1 MTRKTSSGFLRRSI
15 PEILV
20 QSIAIMI
27 TAIVSYLLMTWLIRD
42 VIKIDNS
49 YLGRTYEILGT
60 LFMMSLILVSTNTYT
75 YRKRVREIKTL
86 SNAIEQVANG
96 DFNAKIP
103 INPNDPMAQVYAD
116 FNKMSD
122 ELASVQILRND
133 FINNYSHEFKTPIA
147 SINGFAELLLDRE
160 LPLDVQRQYL
170 AIIRDE
176 SERLSRLTSNT
187 ILLSK
192 LSSQKIIT
200 DIEPYNL
207 GEQLRQCSI
216 ILSPQWM
223 KKQIE
228 FSGDFPDVAFFSNKE
243 LMQHLWLNIIGNAVK
258 YTPDGGEITVT
269 LCQQDDTA
277 IVTVADTGMGM
288 SNETCAHLF
297 DPYYQG
303 DTSRS
308 SLGLGLGLSIAKRIV
323 ELNNGTITV
332 KSELR
337 IGSEFVISVPIK
349 ANGAPIRKQTKVN
362 YT

>member
-1 MTRKTSSGFLRRSI
+1 MTKKTSSGFLRRSI

-20 QSIAIMI
+20 QSIAII
-27 TAIVSYLLMTWLIRD
+27 VTAIVSYMLMTWLIHD
-42 VIKIDNS
+42 VIKVDRA
-49 YLGRTYEILGT
+49 YLGKAYEILGT
-60 LFMMSLILVSTNTYT
+60 LLMMSLILVSTNTYT
-75 YRKRVREIKTL
+75 YRKRVREVKTL
-86 SNAIEQVANG
+86 SNAIAQVANG
-96 DFNAKIP
+96 DFNVKIP

-147 SINGFAELLLDRE
+147 SINGFAALLLDKE
-160 LPLDVQRQYL
+160 LPLEVQRQYL
-170 AIIRDE
+170 GIIRDE
-176 SERLSRLTSNT
+176 SERLSMLTSNT

-192 LSSQKIIT
+192 LSSQQIIT
-200 DIEPYNL
+200 DMERYNL

-228 FSGDFPDVAFFSNKE
+228 FNGDFPDVSFYANKE

-258 YTPDGGEITVT
+258 FTPDGGEITVT
-269 LCQQDDTA
+269 LREEENTA
-277 IVTVADTGMGM
+277 VITVSDTGMGM

-303 DTSRS
+303 DSSRS

-337 IGSEFVISVPIK
+337 IGSEFTITVPIK
-349 ANGAPIRKQTKVN
+349 AN
-362 YT
+362 